1 MDATNGNPSYVTF
14 NGVVSVAALGSKK
27 GLDWFTYKLPSVS
40 QRRRIVFTGVAAA
53 EQPEDQVNWNA
64 AMQASLEETDAA

>member
-1 MDATNGNPSYVTF
+1 MDATNGNPPYVTF
-14 NGVVSVAALGSKK
+14 NRVVSVAALRSKN

-40 QRRRIVFTGVAAA
+40 QRRHIVFTGVAAA
-53 EQPEDQVNWNA
+53 EQPEYQVNWNA